1 MDQKTPLSTLFL
13 HEDILARTFSYE
25 RDLRDWRLAE
35 IGAGRPDPGRPS
47 YTEVSGGHYSPVA
60 SH

>member
-1 MDQKTPLSTLFL
+1 MNNKTPLSTLFL

-25 RDLRDWRLAE
+25 RDLQDWRLAE
-35 IGAGRPDPGRPS
+35 IGADRPDPGRPS
-47 YTEVSGGHYSPVA
+47 YIEVSGGLDSPVA